1 MPGYEYTNCTVSSSR
16 PIPRTTPFLQVHEMW
31 WYAAIPACGTLMC
44 IYSAVALSSA
54 VRGQI
59 DMPREIAKLD

>member
-1 MPGYEYTNCTVSSSR
+1 
-16 PIPRTTPFLQVHEMW
+16 MW
-31 WYAAIPACGTLMC
+31 WYAAIPACGTLMR

-54 VRGQI
+54 VRGRI

>member
-1 MPGYEYTNCTVSSSR
+1 
-16 PIPRTTPFLQVHEMW
+16 MW

-44 IYSAVALSSA
+44 IASAEALSSA
-54 VRGQI
+54 ARGQI

>member
-54 VRGQI
+54 ARGQI